1 MKMKCL
7 YSLFF
12 IIVSFTYSQDDLEAL
27 LSPIEYSSNDLQRTF
42 FSTRIVNSHSVDLYK
57 PGALDLRISHRFGP
71 LSSGIYEL
79 FGLDQ
84 ATIRV
89 GFEYGL
95 SDKLMIGLGRS
106 SYKKNYDGFLK
117 YSIIEQ
123 SKNNKIPF
131 SVVYFSSI
139 SLESIKKNQE
149 NYPFAG
155 RLNYCNQILVAS
167 RLNSKIS
174 VQFIPT
180 FVHKNMVEKNSY
192 NNNLYLMGSGIRY
205 KLSSL
210 IAINAEYHYLLNNNI
225 NQTYNSFSIGI
236 DIETG
241 GHIFQLHCTN
251 SLSMYEVGFLTET
264 NESWLNGG
272 IHFGFNISREFILK

>member
-95 SDKLMIGLGRS
+95 SDKLMIGFGRS

-180 FVHKNMVEKNSY
+180 FIHKNMVEKNSY

-264 NESWLNGG
+264 NDSWLNGG

>member
-27 LSPIEYSSNDLQRTF
+27 LSPIEYSSNDVQRTF

-180 FVHKNMVEKNSY
+180 FIHKNMVEKNSY

>member
-89 GFEYGL
+89 AFEYGL

-180 FVHKNMVEKNSY
+180 FIHKNMVEKNSY
-192 NNNLYLMGSGIRY
+192 NNNLYLMGSFKGY
-205 KLSSL
+205 S
-210 IAINAEYHYLLNNNI
+210 H
-225 NQTYNSFSIGI
+225 
-236 DIETG
+236 
-241 GHIFQLHCTN
+241 
-251 SLSMYEVGFLTET
+251 
-264 NESWLNGG
+264 
-272 IHFGFNISREFILK
+272 

>member
-89 GFEYGL
+89 AFEYGL

-174 VQFIPT
+174 IQFIPT
-180 FVHKNMVEKNSY
+180 FIHKNMVEKNSY

-205 KLSSL
+205 KFSSL

>member
-174 VQFIPT
+174 FQFIPT
-180 FVHKNMVEKNSY
+180 FIHKNMVEKNSY
-192 NNNLYLMGSGIRY
+192 NNNLYLMGFGIRY